1 MEVSPGRIQAG
12 LFIAGLLIFALF
24 IPDSGPVRWLAM
36 MGLALSC
43 FALYR
48 EVLQTG
54 QARQI
59 WDSYNRSDELKYLLM
74 SGGLVLGIGVGI
86 LYRSSLGM
94 SMIPLA
100 FTGFALVAAA
110 IGATEELLFRGALVY
125 LLRRQS
131 VFAIIIITS
140 MAHAGYKAMLFM
152 SPFAAQSVDVV
163 TLFSYTLIA
172 GFILGSLRILSS
184 STAPP
189 LVAPGLWDV
198 VVYGDSLQPPWW
210 VW

>member
-189 LVAPGLWDV
+189 LVAHVLWDV